1 MLTLKNKLKHKF
13 HYISIRTKILLSFSL
28 VIILLISSTLF
39 FALTKYNYKLLNNN
53 IDYSKKVTSSLVIN
67 LDEYINQLKYITNII
82 AYNQHVQKYL
92 NKHDSYYSIDSSDS
106 FQRTL
111 EFLSNILTS
120 RSDIDSILI
129 FDNDKLS
136 VFKSSHLELDTDYDY
151 KNQIWYKNIL
161 DSGTTPRIFGPHK
174 QEYLANKDTQVFSV
188 NRTIQRYDGLKKTGV
203 IHITVNL
210 SELKKFCE
218 SDVLYKNGFVFIVND
233 IGEIIYQPELNNS
246 AYAKETVPS
255 QNDIDRL
262 MSKLTNDKINI
273 FTNTINNEKYQIVSK
288 HLNNAD
294 WYIVA
299 ATPYKSITED
309 AEHIKNI
316 IVSMGILSL
325 ILALI
330 ITYILSTAITR
341 PILCLRKCMVEATGG
356 NLTIRSPI
364 KSNDEIGILSSSFN
378 SMLSQIEK
386 LMKQVIS
393 DQEQKRKLELKTLQA
408 QINPHFLYNT
418 LDSIIWMAESKN
430 ENIVPMT
437 EALSK
442 LFRISLSK
450 GKDIIS
456 LTSEIEHVKNYLF
469 IQSMRYVDKFDYS
482 ISIEPKLSNCKTIKL
497 ILQPIVE
504 NSIYHGIKNKRGKG
518 YIDIRCLISD
528 NELLIIIADDG
539 IGMDNETCRRILSSS
554 YTTNNHLSSGIGV
567 HNVNERIKLYFG
579 SKYGLRYESTV
590 SVGTTVHIKLPLISD

>member
-1 MLTLKNKLKHKF
+1 MLHKDGIESRLK
-13 HYISIRTKILLSFSL
+13 YISIRTKILFSFSL
-28 VIILLISSTLF
+28 VIILLTSSTLF

-53 IDYSKKVTSSLVIN
+53 INYSKKVTSSLVVN
-67 LDEYINQLKYITNII
+67 LDEYISQLKYITNII

-92 NKHDSYYSIDSSDS
+92 NKHDSYYTIDSSDS

-136 VFKSSHLELDTDYDY
+136 VFKSSHLELDTSYNY

-161 DSGTTPRIFGPHK
+161 DSGTTPKIYGPHK
-174 QEYLANKDTQVFSV
+174 QEYLANPETQVFSV

-210 SELKKFCE
+210 SELNKFCE

-233 IGEIIYQPELNNS
+233 KGEIIYQPEQNATHTN
-246 AYAKETVPS
+246 ETFS
-255 QNDIDRL
+255 LQNDVTRL
-262 MSKLTNDKINI
+262 MPKLIDDKMNI
-273 FTNTINNEKYQIVSK
+273 FTDTIDNEKYQIVSK
-288 HLNNAD
+288 HLNNSN
-294 WYIVA
+294 WHVIA

-309 AEHIKNI
+309 AKHIKNI

-330 ITYILSTAITR
+330 ITYILSTTITR
-341 PILCLRKCMVEATGG
+341 PILRLRKCMVEATAG
-356 NLTIRSPI
+356 NLTIRSNI

-437 EALSK
+437 ESLSK

-456 LTSEIEHVKNYLF
+456 LSSEIEHVKNYLF

-482 ISIEPKLSNCKTIKL
+482 ISIEPELFNYKTIKL

-518 YIDIRCLISD
+518 YIDIDCSIIN
-528 NELLIIIADDG
+528 NELLITITDDG
-539 IGMDNETCRRILSSS
+539 IGMDNETCDRILSKS
-554 YTTNNHLSSGIGV
+554 YTNDNHLSSGIGV

-579 SKYGLRYESTV
+579 SKYGLRYESTI
-590 SVGTTVHIKLPLISD
+590 SVGTKVYIDLPLIIE